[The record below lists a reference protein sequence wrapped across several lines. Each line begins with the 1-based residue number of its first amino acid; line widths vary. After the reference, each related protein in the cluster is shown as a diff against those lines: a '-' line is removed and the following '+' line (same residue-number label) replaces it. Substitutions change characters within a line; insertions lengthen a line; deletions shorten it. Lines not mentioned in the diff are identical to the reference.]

1 MIKINEESFDMV
13 YQLFEEAFILAE
25 LRPYEKMKELF
36 LKEEFVIYGYNLE
49 GKLAGAILVWE
60 FDECIYLENFAVD
73 SKLRNQGIGAAILK
87 EIQQIYS
94 SHLIVL
100 EVEEPIDELTT
111 RRVHFYQR
119 HQFYLNPFH
128 FIQPALRENVEDVHL
143 MLMSYPHCIN
153 EETFK
158 NIRDLLFYKV
168 YKQNKE
174 KEGIL

>member
-73 SKLRNQGIGAAILK
+73 SKLRNQGIGRA
-87 EIQQIYS
+87 
-94 SHLIVL
+94 
-100 EVEEPIDELTT
+100 
-111 RRVHFYQR
+111 
-119 HQFYLNPFH
+119 N
-128 FIQPALRENVEDVHL
+128 
-143 MLMSYPHCIN
+143 
-153 EETFK
+153 
-158 NIRDLLFYKV
+158 
-168 YKQNKE
+168 
-174 KEGIL
+174 